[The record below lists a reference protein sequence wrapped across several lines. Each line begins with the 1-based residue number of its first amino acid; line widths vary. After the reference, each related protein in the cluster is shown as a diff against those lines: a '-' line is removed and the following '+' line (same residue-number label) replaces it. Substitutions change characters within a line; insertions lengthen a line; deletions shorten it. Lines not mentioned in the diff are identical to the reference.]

1 MKTSRFSILTV
12 AALALAAFAG
22 TAVAAPDI
30 LAQAWAV
37 LTDPVAIGAVLAWGP
52 MVRNLQAQ
60 HTAEVDGM
68 TKIAAILNERD
79 LTAEEQAQYDG
90 HKAKAASLK
99 ARVNTA
105 MEAEA
110 ASAGLA
116 PIEPGAGNQGGGRS
130 EGSVTLPAG
139 ARIET
144 QENGD
149 ADPQRGFRT
158 MGDFLMSVRG
168 AAVNVR
174 TGVSMDR
181 RLAALYRGE
190 PQAAAPS
197 TYGNEGTGAD
207 GGFLV
212 PPSYSQRIFQLS
224 LEEQALLPM
233 TDDLPV
239 EGNGMS
245 LPKDETTPWGANG
258 VRAYW
263 QNEAGAGTQT
273 KPVFGRTDFRLK
285 KLLALVPVTEELLAD
300 ATALGAYFQ
309 GAAARSIRWK
319 TDEAICYGNG
329 AGQPPGRVQQ
339 PGGHHRGQG
348 CWPADRHAV
357 DHQPG
362 QHDQPAAR
370 RQLRQRG
377 LDAEQRRS
385 ARAVHADARQLPDLP
400 ARRQPGRWPAGL
412 ALRHAA
418 GPPHRGHAA
427 RQELQLAGR
436 RDAGRLAAVP
446 VDHQGRR
453 HPDGDVDAPVL
464 RRRRDRVPL
473 HLPGGRCAEAGRAD
487 LAGQRQRHD
496 VAVHPARR
504 PLIVCNTEPTER
516 NLNHELECSP

>member
-37 LTDPVAIGAVLAWGP
+37 LTDPVAIGSVLAWGP

-60 HTAEVDGM
+60 HAAEVDGM

-139 ARIET
+139 SRIET

-168 AAVNVR
+168 AHVVAK
-174 TGVSMDR
+174 TGQGSMDR

-197 TYGNEGTGAD
+197 TFGNEGNGAD

-212 PPSYSQRIFQLS
+212 PPSYSQIIFQLS

-233 TDDLPV
+233 TDAMPV
-239 EGNGMS
+239 EGNSMS

-329 AGQPPGRVQQ
+329 AGQPLGAFNSPAVITVVKDAGQLTGTLSTTNLANMISRLPAGSYGNAVWMLNNDVLPALFTLTLGNYPIYLPAGSPVGGLQGSPYGTLLGRPIAVTQHAKSFSSQ
-339 PGGHHRGQG
+339 GDVMLADWRQYQSITKAGGIQTATSMHLYF
-348 CWPADRHAV
+348 D
-357 DHQPG
+357 
-362 QHDQPAAR
+362 
-370 RQLRQRG
+370 
-377 LDAEQRRS
+377 
-385 ARAVHADARQLPDLP
+385 ADATAFRSTFRVDGAPK
-400 ARRQPGRWPAGL
+400 
-412 ALRHAA
+412 
-418 GPPHRGHAA
+418 
-427 RQELQLAGR
+427 
-436 RDAGRLAAVP
+436 LAAP
-446 VDHQGRR
+446 IS
-453 HPDGDVDAPVL
+453 
-464 RRRRDRVPL
+464 
-473 HLPGGRCAEAGRAD
+473 
-487 LAGQRQRHD
+487 
-496 VAVHPARR
+496 PA
-504 PLIVCNTEPTER
+504 NGSATM
-516 NLNHELECSP
+516 SPFIQLGAR

>member
-37 LTDPVAIGAVLAWGP
+37 LTDPVAIGSVLAWGP

-60 HTAEVDGM
+60 HAAEVDGM

-79 LTAEEQAQYDG
+79 LTAEEQAQYEG

-116 PIEPGAGNQGGGRS
+116 PIEPGAGNQGGGRG

-174 TGVSMDR
+174 TGVAMDR

-197 TYGNEGTGAD
+197 TYGNEGNGAD

-329 AGQPPGRVQQ
+329 AGQPLGAFNSPAVITVAKDAGQLTGTLSTTNLANMISRLPAGSYGNAVWMLNNDVLPALFTLTLGNYPIYLPAGSPVGGLQGSPYGTLLGRPIAVTQHAKSFSSQ
-339 PGGHHRGQG
+339 GDVMLADWRQYQSITKAGGIQTATSMHLYF
-348 CWPADRHAV
+348 D
-357 DHQPG
+357 
-362 QHDQPAAR
+362 
-370 RQLRQRG
+370 
-377 LDAEQRRS
+377 
-385 ARAVHADARQLPDLP
+385 ADATAFRSTFRVDGAPK
-400 ARRQPGRWPAGL
+400 
-412 ALRHAA
+412 
-418 GPPHRGHAA
+418 
-427 RQELQLAGR
+427 
-436 RDAGRLAAVP
+436 LAAP
-446 VDHQGRR
+446 IS
-453 HPDGDVDAPVL
+453 
-464 RRRRDRVPL
+464 
-473 HLPGGRCAEAGRAD
+473 
-487 LAGQRQRHD
+487 
-496 VAVHPARR
+496 PA
-504 PLIVCNTEPTER
+504 NGSATM
-516 NLNHELECSP
+516 SPFIQLGAR

>member
-37 LTDPVAIGAVLAWGP
+37 LTDPVAIGSVLAWGP

-60 HTAEVDGM
+60 HAAEVDGM

-116 PIEPGAGNQGGGRS
+116 PIEPGAGNQGGGRG

-197 TYGNEGTGAD
+197 TYGNEGNGAD

-329 AGQPPGRVQQ
+329 AGQPLGAFNSPAVITVVKDAGQLTGTLSTTNLANMISRLPAGSYGNAVWMLNNDVLPALFTLTLGNYPIYLPAGSPVGGLQGSPYGTLLGRPIAVTQHAKSFSSQ
-339 PGGHHRGQG
+339 GDVVLADWRQYQSITKAGGIQTATSMHLYF
-348 CWPADRHAV
+348 D
-357 DHQPG
+357 
-362 QHDQPAAR
+362 
-370 RQLRQRG
+370 
-377 LDAEQRRS
+377 
-385 ARAVHADARQLPDLP
+385 ADATAFRSTFRVDGAPK
-400 ARRQPGRWPAGL
+400 
-412 ALRHAA
+412 
-418 GPPHRGHAA
+418 
-427 RQELQLAGR
+427 
-436 RDAGRLAAVP
+436 LAAP
-446 VDHQGRR
+446 IS
-453 HPDGDVDAPVL
+453 
-464 RRRRDRVPL
+464 
-473 HLPGGRCAEAGRAD
+473 
-487 LAGQRQRHD
+487 
-496 VAVHPARR
+496 PA
-504 PLIVCNTEPTER
+504 NGSATM
-516 NLNHELECSP
+516 SPFIQLGAR

>member
-37 LTDPVAIGAVLAWGP
+37 LTDPVAIGSVLAWGP

-60 HTAEVDGM
+60 HAAEVDGM

-116 PIEPGAGNQGGGRS
+116 PIEPGAGNQGGGRG
-130 EGSVTLPAG
+130 EGSITLPAG

-197 TYGNEGTGAD
+197 TYGNEGNGAD

-329 AGQPPGRVQQ
+329 AGQPLGAFNSPAVITVVKDAGQLTGTLSTTNLANMISRLPAGSYGNAVWMLNNDVLPALFTLTLGNYPIYLPAGSPVGGLQGSPYGTLLGRPIAVTQHAKSFSSQ
-339 PGGHHRGQG
+339 GDVMLADWRQYQSITKAGGIQTATSMHLYF
-348 CWPADRHAV
+348 D
-357 DHQPG
+357 
-362 QHDQPAAR
+362 
-370 RQLRQRG
+370 
-377 LDAEQRRS
+377 
-385 ARAVHADARQLPDLP
+385 ADATAFRSTFRVDGAPK
-400 ARRQPGRWPAGL
+400 
-412 ALRHAA
+412 
-418 GPPHRGHAA
+418 
-427 RQELQLAGR
+427 
-436 RDAGRLAAVP
+436 LAAP
-446 VDHQGRR
+446 IS
-453 HPDGDVDAPVL
+453 
-464 RRRRDRVPL
+464 
-473 HLPGGRCAEAGRAD
+473 
-487 LAGQRQRHD
+487 
-496 VAVHPARR
+496 PA
-504 PLIVCNTEPTER
+504 NGSATM
-516 NLNHELECSP
+516 SPFIQLGAR

>member
-1 MKTSRFSILTV
+1 
-12 AALALAAFAG
+12 
-22 TAVAAPDI
+22 
-30 LAQAWAV
+30 
-37 LTDPVAIGAVLAWGP
+37 
-52 MVRNLQAQ
+52 
-60 HTAEVDGM
+60 
-68 TKIAAILNERD
+68 
-79 LTAEEQAQYDG
+79 
-90 HKAKAASLK
+90 
-99 ARVNTA
+99 
-105 MEAEA
+105 
-110 ASAGLA
+110 
-116 PIEPGAGNQGGGRS
+116 
-130 EGSVTLPAG
+130 VTLPAS

-181 RLAALYRGE
+181 RLQALYRGE

-197 TYGNEGTGAD
+197 TYGNEGSGAD

-329 AGQPPGRVQQ
+329 AGQPLGAFNSPAVITVAKDAGQLTGTLSTTNLANMISRLPAGSYGNAVWMLNNDVLPALFTLTLGNYPIYLPAGSPVGGLQGSPYGTLLGRPIAVTQHAKSFSSQ
-339 PGGHHRGQG
+339 GDVMLADWRQYQSITKAGGIQTATSMHLYF
-348 CWPADRHAV
+348 D
-357 DHQPG
+357 
-362 QHDQPAAR
+362 
-370 RQLRQRG
+370 
-377 LDAEQRRS
+377 
-385 ARAVHADARQLPDLP
+385 ADATAFRSTFRVDGAPKQSQPISPANGSATMSPFIQLG
-400 ARRQPGRWPAGL
+400 AR
-412 ALRHAA
+412 
-418 GPPHRGHAA
+418 
-427 RQELQLAGR
+427 
-436 RDAGRLAAVP
+436 
-446 VDHQGRR
+446 
-453 HPDGDVDAPVL
+453 
-464 RRRRDRVPL
+464 
-473 HLPGGRCAEAGRAD
+473 
-487 LAGQRQRHD
+487 
-496 VAVHPARR
+496 
-504 PLIVCNTEPTER
+504 
-516 NLNHELECSP
+516 